1 MNKLVFLLVPFALS
15 TAAIGCKSSD
25 FADIDL
31 GTVMVGTYSVAVLPN
46 AVANVRG
53 DASPAGT
60 IGTFKVTLGA
70 AAVGTL
76 DPGFILHPNEKIRL
90 VTGTPSKKAHGTPP
104 EEKGDVKNYHLFLRE
119 PVLTTPGM
127 VVRVSLKQQELA
139 KAVYAPKSKTGIEE
153 EE

>member
-1 MNKLVFLLVPFALS
+1 MPLVFREMHKAKSPDLLNEEWLLLENTGPAVV
-15 TAAIGCKSSD
+15 TAQKVE
-25 FADIDL
+25 L
-31 GTVMVGTYSVAVLPN
+31 TVARRATDRPHPL
-46 AVANVRG
+46 
-53 DASPAGT
+53 
-60 IGTFKVTLGA
+60 
-70 AAVGTL
+70 GTL

>member
-1 MNKLVFLLVPFALS
+1 MPLVFRELHKSKSPDLLNEEWLLLENTGPAVV
-15 TAAIGCKSSD
+15 TAQKVE
-25 FADIDL
+25 L
-31 GTVMVGTYSVAVLPN
+31 TVARRATDRPHPL
-46 AVANVRG
+46 
-53 DASPAGT
+53 
-60 IGTFKVTLGA
+60 
-70 AAVGTL
+70 GTL

-139 KAVYAPKSKTGIEE
+139 KAVYAPKSKTGIEQE
-153 EE
+153 E

>member
-1 MNKLVFLLVPFALS
+1 MPLVFRELHKSKSPDLLNEEWLLLENTGPAVV
-15 TAAIGCKSSD
+15 TAQKVE
-25 FADIDL
+25 L
-31 GTVMVGTYSVAVLPN
+31 TVARRATDRPHPL
-46 AVANVRG
+46 
-53 DASPAGT
+53 
-60 IGTFKVTLGA
+60 
-70 AAVGTL
+70 GTL
-76 DPGFILHPNEKIRL
+76 DPGFILLPNEKIRL

>member
-1 MNKLVFLLVPFALS
+1 MALVFRELHKSKSPDLLNEEWLLLENTGPSVV
-15 TAAIGCKSSD
+15 TAQKVELTVARRATD
-25 FADIDL
+25 RPHPL
-31 GTVMVGTYSVAVLPN
+31 G
-46 AVANVRG
+46 
-53 DASPAGT
+53 
-60 IGTFKVTLGA
+60 K
-70 AAVGTL
+70 L

-90 VTGTPSKKAHGTPP
+90 VTGTPSKKAQGTPP

>member
-1 MNKLVFLLVPFALS
+1 MPLVFRELHKSKSPDLLNEEWLLLENTGPAVV
-15 TAAIGCKSSD
+15 TAQKVE
-25 FADIDL
+25 L
-31 GTVMVGTYSVAVLPN
+31 TVARRATDRPHPL
-46 AVANVRG
+46 
-53 DASPAGT
+53 
-60 IGTFKVTLGA
+60 
-70 AAVGTL
+70 GTL

>member
-1 MNKLVFLLVPFALS
+1 MMPLVFRELHKSKSPDLLNEEWLLLENTGPAVV
-15 TAAIGCKSSD
+15 TAQKVE
-25 FADIDL
+25 L
-31 GTVMVGTYSVAVLPN
+31 TVARRATDRPHPL
-46 AVANVRG
+46 
-53 DASPAGT
+53 
-60 IGTFKVTLGA
+60 
-70 AAVGTL
+70 GTL

-139 KAVYAPKSKTGIEE
+139 KAVYAPKSKTGIEQE
-153 EE
+153 E